1 MEKGNTIVWLI
12 CRIFSYLD
20 VSLLKKLFTTF
31 VRPHLEY
38 GPVIWTPH
46 LIYNYS
52 GKCATPSRKIG
63 GWFLSHEPLRKLEKT

>member
-1 MEKGNTIVWLI
+1 MKVEKGNPKVGLS
-12 CRIFSYLD
+12 RRMFSYLD
-20 VSLLKKLFTTF
+20 GPLYKKLFTTF

-38 GPVIWTPH
+38 GQVIWTPH

-63 GWFLSHEPLRKLEKT
+63 GWFLSHELL